1 VAGDKNS
8 ADAGRVP
15 ARDEDARDSISVVE
29 TPIVFATAA
38 AIISKLSCARSS
50 ASGTANR
57 RRNRLGSSLQ
67 YVLLAPERTPAV
79 ARVAVEDDAGAL
91 LTYYICRATPLSG
104 FRNLASYRA
113 PIGRLA
119 SMPIGGEFTLPG
131 GRYRLKPILDPNDR
145 DAYGNPSRIG
155 TVLEIDK
162 VQAETV
168 AEIFASYARGVSY
181 FAIARTPNERG
192 VPSPGSSWKR
202 RVRRCRG
209 WVGSAVRV
217 VLRNPLYTGHVR
229 WNVSQFVRDPDTGA
243 YKRRKRTEA
252 EWVHH
257 HDESL
262 RIVSDELFETV
273 RARLQRSAASGNGLR
288 TGSNVKFL
296 LSGFLVCDSCGA
308 NYVMGDAYKYA
319 CSSYTNGRA
328 CSNGIRVRRDKLET
342 AILGPIQTQLREPGR
357 VKKMALE
364 MQTFLAQELQ
374 ERADKSAEVPGELL
388 QLEARLERLRR
399 RLADGDPDIAPDE
412 LQAAIERA
420 EAKRRQLQLGISN
433 PVHMASAQVLSIV
446 PRAAALYDQQITK
459 GLDGD
464 PEASTDARLI
474 LKDLIPNRIR
484 LSPKADGTLWA
495 RFDLHPAA
503 LLSIAGERGRGE
515 GICQLYAHSGQAPRV
530 KAGAR

>member
-1 VAGDKNS
+1 
-8 ADAGRVP
+8 
-15 ARDEDARDSISVVE
+15 
-29 TPIVFATAA
+29 
-38 AIISKLSCARSS
+38 
-50 ASGTANR
+50 
-57 RRNRLGSSLQ
+57 
-67 YVLLAPERTPAV
+67 
-79 ARVAVEDDAGAL
+79 
-91 LTYYICRATPLSG
+91 
-104 FRNLASYRA
+104 
-113 PIGRLA
+113 
-119 SMPIGGEFTLPG
+119 M
-131 GRYRLKPILDPNDR
+131 
-145 DAYGNPSRIG
+145 
-155 TVLEIDK
+155 
-162 VQAETV
+162 
-168 AEIFASYARGVSY
+168 
-181 FAIARTPNERG
+181 
-192 VPSPGSSWKR
+192 
-202 RVRRCRG
+202 RRCRG

-262 RIVSDELFETV
+262 RIVSDELFEQV
-273 RARLQRSAASGNGLR
+273 HARLQRSAASGNGLR
-288 TGSNVKFL
+288 TGRNVKFL

-328 CSNGIRVRRDKLET
+328 CSNGIRVRRDKLEA
-342 AILGPIQTQLREPGR
+342 AILGPIQSQLREPER
-357 VKKMALE
+357 IKKMALE

-374 ERADKSAEVPGELL
+374 ERADKSAEVPREL
-388 QLEARLERLRR
+388 QELEARLERLRR
-399 RLADGDPDIAPDE
+399 RLADGDPDITPDE

-420 EAKRRQLQLGISN
+420 EAKRRQLQLGLSN

-446 PRAAALYDQQITK
+446 PRAAALYDQQISR

-464 PEASTDARLI
+464 PEASTDARLL

-503 LLSIAGERGRGE
+503 LLSIAGERGRGDR
-515 GICQLYAHSGQAPRV
+515 I
-530 KAGAR
+530 